1 MVRERERER
10 GRVERKQYSLLAILG
25 DGRVEFLGFVFY
37 IAAWT
42 LLLGAGVLC
51 GGVGRVVEGSKWR
64 IRRIGEG
71 VSISALAGKRRS
83 RGEREGVGPRYGGD
97 GGAELAS
104 VWGFGGRASGQGSA
118 ETEGCDGGFFLKKR
132 KIATFEKEEFFSKVF
147 STPKLI
153 KIMELSF
160 LEVK

>member
-1 MVRERERER
+1 MRGVNCGFDESGRVSVSRLSPARGGAEASERVW
-10 GRVERKQYSLLAILG
+10 GPGTAGTVERKL
-25 DGRVEFLGFVFY
+25 D
-37 IAAWT
+37 
-42 LLLGAGVLC
+42 
-51 GGVGRVVEGSKWR
+51 
-64 IRRIGEG
+64 
-71 VSISALAGKRRS
+71 
-83 RGEREGVGPRYGGD
+83 
-97 GGAELAS
+97 S

-147 STPKLI
+147 STPKLR